1 MRPLFVHSIYSFAND
16 LRGCH
21 MVQPKSGRS
30 AKVASLRRGVVENA
44 SLGPKRINLPRARTT
59 RSALVAIVGT
69 TVLLTL
75 CASVRANWFNRSED
89 YLADCE
95 LEAQRRY
102 YKSTSSH
109 DVRRHIYLCMLAHGY
124 AFRSSCDEAG
134 WLDPGCYRLKYKTEG
149 R

>member
-1 MRPLFVHSIYSFAND
+1 MTFAAVTWYSQRAGEV
-16 LRGCH
+16 R
-21 MVQPKSGRS
+21 RS
-30 AKVASLRRGVVENA
+30 RHYAVGWSKMPASDQ
-44 SLGPKRINLPRARTT
+44 KRINLPRARTM

-75 CASVRANWFNRSED
+75 CASVRANWFNRSKE

-124 AFRSSCDEAG
+124 AFTSSCDEAG